1 MQGQPNQLVLRKLGI
16 DTQQEYIVFMRS
28 DSSVCVSE
36 GITSLMRVQISCRGK
51 TIVATVNAVTGNIL
65 GPGEASLS
73 NRAFEILGA
82 SDGDTIRVSHL
93 SALDSMSLVRAK
105 IYGRRLEQEHY
116 DIIIQDIVHGY
127 YSGVHLSAFI
137 AGCVASKLDRGE
149 VLGLTRAMLNAGQ
162 RMTWPGIVADK
173 HCVGGIPGNRTTPIV
188 VSIVAE
194 NGILIPKTSS
204 RAITSPAGTADTMEV
219 MAPVN
224 LSLPEIRRVVE
235 KFGGCIAWGGSAK
248 LSPADDIFIRVER
261 ALDIDSESQMIA
273 SVLSKKAAVGATHV
287 VLDIPVGETAK
298 VRSEAEAKR
307 LSDLFEDIGAAI
319 GLTVQ
324 TVITDGSQP
333 VGRGIGPAL
342 EARDVLCVLHNAN
355 DAPHDLKSK
364 SILIAGQILEQCG
377 KAIQGQGEE
386 MALET
391 LTSGRA
397 LSRFMNICEAQGGF
411 REPRKA
417 QFQHDIVS
425 DRSGRITS
433 VNNRKIARLA
443 KLVGAP
449 ADPCAG
455 IEFLAPAGT
464 RISRGDL
471 LFTLHADSRGQL
483 EYALDYYARQEDF
496 LQMSEG
502 AP

>member
-1 MQGQPNQLVLRKLGI
+1 
-16 DTQQEYIVFMRS
+16 
-28 DSSVCVSE
+28 
-36 GITSLMRVQISCRGK
+36 
-51 TIVATVNAVTGNIL
+51 
-65 GPGEASLS
+65 
-73 NRAFEILGA
+73 
-82 SDGDTIRVSHL
+82 
-93 SALDSMSLVRAK
+93 
-105 IYGRRLEQEHY
+105 
-116 DIIIQDIVHGY
+116 
-127 YSGVHLSAFI
+127 
-137 AGCVASKLDRGE
+137 RGE